1 MASILKSTQSV
12 PLASSST
19 AEVFNYEDVATRAR
33 DYLDSVRQQAAI
45 MIDEARREC
54 ETLRAQA
61 VQEGHLL
68 AKEAAAQDT
77 TVLAS
82 ELAADQVAIAMQSIE
97 QLGKSFEEATRQ
109 WLRQWQ
115 HETIPLAIEI
125 AEKLICRQIET
136 DPDILMQWITQS
148 VRLVQNSRKIQL
160 RMHPRDIALLQ
171 PALGTLIKQLSS
183 STTVEVLEDATI
195 ERTGAIIAT
204 PDGHIDVQL
213 KTQLRRLSE
222 ELQ

>member
-1 MASILKSTQSV
+1 MASILKSNQAAPQTHS
-12 PLASSST
+12 ASP
-19 AEVFNYEDVATRAR
+19 EVFNYEDVAARAR
-33 DYLDSVRQQAAI
+33 EYLESVRRQATE
-45 MIDEARREC
+45 MIEEARREC
-54 ETLRAQA
+54 KTLRDQA
-61 VQEGHLL
+61 VEEGHLL
-68 AKEAAAQDT
+68 ARQAAAQDT
-77 TVLAS
+77 TVLAT
-82 ELAADQVAIAMQSIE
+82 ELAADQIATAMLGIE
-97 QLGKSFEEATRQ
+97 QLGKSLEEATRQ

-136 DPDILMQWITQS
+136 EPDILMQWISQS
-148 VRLVQNSRKIQL
+148 VRLVQNARKIQI
-160 RMHPRDIALLQ
+160 RMHPRDVVLLQ
-171 PALGTLIKQLSS
+171 PALNELVKQLSH
-183 STTVEVLEDATI
+183 STTIEIVEDGTI